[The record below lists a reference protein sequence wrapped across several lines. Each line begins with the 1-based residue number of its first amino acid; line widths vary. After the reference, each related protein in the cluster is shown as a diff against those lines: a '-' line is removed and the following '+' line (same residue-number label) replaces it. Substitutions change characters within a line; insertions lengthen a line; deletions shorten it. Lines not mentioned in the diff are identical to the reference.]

1 MIKKPLN
8 SAKKEE
14 APMPLNDI
22 WYLFQKIVFPIQS
35 TEILFNQYK
44 DSDPIVD
51 LPNANNIRKQNLRN
65 YLESFFQRPPIL
77 VVGEAPGPRG
87 CRFSGVP
94 FTSEAQLC
102 AHGYLPFAGRQSSAR
117 ESPYA
122 ENTATIF
129 WKALAPYHPKFFV
142 WNCVPFHPHNQEEI
156 LSIRSPTKREVSFYS
171 GILLEL
177 KTLVKPIHI
186 LAVGRKAEFGLKQI
200 GVRPIYLKHPSHGG
214 AREFRT
220 RLARVL
226 ARMKWQ
232 SEGSG

>member
-1 MIKKPLN
+1 ML
-8 SAKKEE
+8 
-14 APMPLNDI
+14 LNDI
-22 WYLFQKIVFPIQS
+22 WDLFQNRVFPTQS

-44 DSDPIVD
+44 DSDPIFD
-51 LPNANNIRKQNLRN
+51 LPNGNNIRKQNLRN
-65 YLESFFQRPPIL
+65 YLGSFSQRPSIMI
-77 VVGEAPGPRG
+77 VGEAPGPRG

-102 AHGYLPFAGRQSSAR
+102 THGSFPFAGRQSSAR

-129 WKALAPYHPKFFV
+129 WKALAPYYPNFFV
-142 WNCVPFHPHNQEEI
+142 WNCVPFHPHEQGET
-156 LSIRSPTKREVSFYS
+156 LSIRSPTKREVIFYS
-171 GILLEL
+171 DILSEL

-186 LAVGRKAEFGLKQI
+186 LAVGRKAELGLKQI

-214 AREFRT
+214 AREFRA
-220 RLARVL
+220 RLARAL

-232 SEGSG
+232 SGRIGWLKKSG

>member
-1 MIKKPLN
+1 ML
-8 SAKKEE
+8 
-14 APMPLNDI
+14 LNDI
-22 WYLFQKIVFPIQS
+22 WHLFQKRVFPIQS

-65 YLESFFQRPPIL
+65 YLGSFSQRPPIL

-129 WKALAPYHPKFFV
+129 WKVLAPYHPKFFV
-142 WNCVPFHPHNQEEI
+142 WNCVPFHPHKQGEI

-171 GILLEL
+171 GILSEL

-220 RLARVL
+220 RLARAL
-226 ARMKWQ
+226 SRMK
-232 SEGSG
+232 

>member
-1 MIKKPLN
+1 ML
-8 SAKKEE
+8 
-14 APMPLNDI
+14 LNDI
-22 WYLFQKIVFPIQS
+22 WDLFQKRVFPVQS

-44 DSDPIVD
+44 DIDPNVD

-65 YLESFFQRPPIL
+65 YLGSFSQRPSIL

-102 AHGYLPFAGRQSSAR
+102 AQGYLPFAGHQSSAR

-122 ENTATIF
+122 ENSATIF
-129 WKALAPYHPKFFV
+129 WKVLAPYHPKFLV
-142 WNCVPFHPHNQEEI
+142 WNCVPFHPHKQGEI
-156 LSIRSPTKREVSFYS
+156 LSIRSPTKKEVIFYS
-171 GILLEL
+171 GILSEL
-177 KTLVKPIHI
+177 KKLVKPIHI
-186 LAVGRKAEFGLKQI
+186 LAVGRKAELGLRQI

-220 RLARVL
+220 RLAKTWL
-226 ARMKWQ
+226 
-232 SEGSG
+232 G